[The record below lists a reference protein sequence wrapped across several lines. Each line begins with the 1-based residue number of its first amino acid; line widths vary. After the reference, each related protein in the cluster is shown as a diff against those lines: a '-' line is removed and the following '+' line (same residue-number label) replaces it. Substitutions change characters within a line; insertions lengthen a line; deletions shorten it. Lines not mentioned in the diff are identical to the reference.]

1 MDFSYATRVARITS
15 LSDERSPQ
23 SYDLCANHADRTSPP
38 HGWELR
44 DDREEEPEVA
54 PTSPEQLDS
63 PRTVAVLAAALR
75 GRPAEDPSPTL
86 ETDPLREALEEL
98 QAVAAPTVDAPAV
111 EPRPLRATPAVQ
123 HDEQQLDLATLADML
138 VADEP
143 EPAQGPTLP
152 EQIALLSDAIE
163 EVAGDVE
170 ADTEVDPAA
179 PGRPVL
185 AHRARRD
192 GRATRW

>member
-44 DDREEEPEVA
+44 DDREEEPEVV

-75 GRPAEDPSPTL
+75 GRPTEDPSPTL
-86 ETDPLREALEEL
+86 EADPLREALEEL
-98 QAVAAPTVDAPAV
+98 QAVAAPSDEAPTA
-111 EPRPLRATPAVQ
+111 EPRLLRLEPEPDV
-123 HDEQQLDLATLADML
+123 EEELDLVALAELL
-138 VADEP
+138 VADDAAEAP
-143 EPAQGPTLP
+143 QEPTLP
-152 EQIALLSDAIE
+152 EQIALLSEAID
-163 EVAGDVE
+163 EVAAEPDAV
-170 ADTEVDPAA
+170 TAA

-185 AHRARRD
+185 AHRTRDD